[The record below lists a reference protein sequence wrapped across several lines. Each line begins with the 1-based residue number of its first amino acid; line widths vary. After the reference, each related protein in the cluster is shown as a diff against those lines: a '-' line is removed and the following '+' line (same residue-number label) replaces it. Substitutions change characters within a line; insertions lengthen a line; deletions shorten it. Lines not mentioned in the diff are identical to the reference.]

1 MFIGILQHL
10 SFFEGVFG
18 DEKIVPEGSP
28 ARQSLKAYLA
38 AFFLKTL
45 PATAFSWPPN
55 RVPTIRLRMAGLL
68 EQLLQN
74 NSLSYDRIA
83 GIYACGMI
91 TSKEGLAELPH
102 LIAPAGMADFVRGLA
117 KVELPDVAPLP
128 IHFVRGL
135 KNRDGGCLTLEEVE
149 QMDVMRGEE
158 TETLALLDLFGNESG
173 TLFAL
178 PGSHTKFVS
187 VDADGNMIG
196 CLSSLAGELLSAVT
210 LNTILAGAVGK
221 QFAGADYNREMLL
234 AGYRTARAAFST
246 RMLQMFI
253 PSDEQDRAS
262 FLLGAV
268 LENDVAA
275 VKSSKALSVTRDMKL
290 VIAGKEPLASALKL
304 LFEED
309 GYFNKVEIYYPTQE
323 KPMSGYGLYQIAKA
337 NS

>member
-1 MFIGILQHL
+1 MKEYIIAIDGGTTNTRASLWKDPGICVDIVK
-10 SFFEGVFG
+10 SEVGVR
-18 DEKIVPEGSP
+18 ITSIEGSN
-28 ARQSLKAYLA
+28 ASLKAA
-38 AFFLKTL
+38 VK
-45 PATAFSWPPN
+45 
-55 RVPTIRLRMAGLL
+55 GLL

-74 NSLSYDRIA
+74 NSVSYDQIE

-102 LIAPAGMADFVRGLA
+102 LIAPAGMQEFVEGLA
-117 KVELPDVAPLP
+117 KVELPDVCPLP

-135 KNRDGGCLTLEEVE
+135 KNRDGSCLTLQEVE
-149 QMDVMRGEE
+149 EMDVMRGEE
-158 TETLALLDLFGNESG
+158 TETLALLDLFGNENG

-187 VDADGNMIG
+187 VDANGKMIG

-234 AGYRTARAAFST
+234 AGYRTARDTSLARAAFST

-253 PSDEQDRAS
+253 PSSEQDRAS

-268 LENDVAA
+268 LENDVGA
-275 VKSSKALSVTRDMKL
+275 VKNSKALSVTRDMKI

-309 GYFNKVEIYYPTQE
+309 GFFEKVEIYYPAAE

-337 NS
+337 KT

>member
-1 MFIGILQHL
+1 MKEYIIAIDGGTTNTRASLWKDP
-10 SFFEGVFG
+10 GVCVDMVKSEVG
-18 DEKIVPEGSP
+18 VRITSIEGSN
-28 ARQSLKAYLA
+28 ASLKNAV
-38 AFFLKTL
+38 K
-45 PATAFSWPPN
+45 
-55 RVPTIRLRMAGLL
+55 GLL

-158 TETLALLDLFGNESG
+158 TETLALMDLFGNESG

-234 AGYRTARAAFST
+234 AGYRTARDTSLARAAFST

>member
-1 MFIGILQHL
+1 MKQYMIAIDGGTTNTRASLWQDPGVCVDMVKSDIGVRIT
-10 SFFEGVFG
+10 S
-18 DEKIVPEGSP
+18 IEGSN
-28 ARQSLKAYLA
+28 ASLKAA
-38 AFFLKTL
+38 VK
-45 PATAFSWPPN
+45 
-55 RVPTIRLRMAGLL
+55 GLL
-68 EQLLQN
+68 EQLLEN
-74 NSLSYDRIA
+74 NKIGYDAID

-102 LIAPAGMADFVRGLA
+102 LIAPAGKQEFVEGLA
-117 KVELPDVAPLP
+117 KVDLPDVCPLP

-135 KNRDGGCLTLEEVE
+135 KNRDGEGLTLADLEK
-149 QMDVMRGEE
+149 MDVMRGEE

-187 VDADGNMIG
+187 VDADGKMIG

-210 LNTILAGAVGK
+210 LNTILAGAVDK

-234 AGYRTARAAFST
+234 AGYRTARDTSFARAAFST

-253 PSDEQDRAS
+253 PSGQQDRAS

-268 LENDVAA
+268 LEGDIQA
-275 VKSSKALSVTRDMKL
+275 VKNSKALSVTNQMKV

-309 GYFNKVEIYYPTQE
+309 GYFEKVDIYYPTAE
-323 KPMSGYGLYQIAKA
+323 KPMSGYGLYQIACA
-337 NS
+337 NR